1 MFVFGNQL
9 IHLIAMLS
17 ASGFMIPLY
26 LMKLPII
33 EKQKSTQNQWPWDDK
48 SFNWNWLISKNL
60 FLLVINLSITFPIT
74 MVILLMINNWEVRFM
89 FDNENL
95 PDWQKIMATIVFS
108 VLCED
113 GYFYFSHKFMHWAP
127 VYPYVHKV
135 HHDHI
140 NSVNLA
146 SEHLHPIEFIFAGIL
161 PAGIASLVLDS
172 KMHYYTLILWTFWR
186 VFETNFLHCGYNFS
200 WSPFD
205 VLPFMVS
212 SHFHDFHHTDN
223 LGNYG

>member
-26 LMKLPII
+26 LMKLPIV

-95 PDWQKIMATIVFS
+95 PDW
-108 VLCED
+108 
-113 GYFYFSHKFMHWAP
+113 
-127 VYPYVHKV
+127 
-135 HHDHI
+135 
-140 NSVNLA
+140 
-146 SEHLHPIEFIFAGIL
+146 
-161 PAGIASLVLDS
+161 
-172 KMHYYTLILWTFWR
+172 
-186 VFETNFLHCGYNFS
+186 
-200 WSPFD
+200 
-205 VLPFMVS
+205 
-212 SHFHDFHHTDN
+212 
-223 LGNYG
+223 